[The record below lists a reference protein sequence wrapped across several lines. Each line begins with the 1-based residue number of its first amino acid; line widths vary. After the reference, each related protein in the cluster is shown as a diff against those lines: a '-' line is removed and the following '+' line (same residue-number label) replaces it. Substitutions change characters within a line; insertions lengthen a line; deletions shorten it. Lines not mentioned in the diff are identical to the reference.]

1 MWAILLSIISQKRY
15 LITMIAVFI
24 LYVLIYLA
32 ATQFFVFDKRVAA
45 EEGFFIIKI
54 AENWQELI
62 LNQRAPFLF
71 EPIGILY
78 LGGLKFFIAPINI
91 LIAALLGLLVALNI
105 SVSYYSFRT
114 LALRGAQGIISL
126 LGTIPAII
134 GGATCCVPL
143 LILLIG
149 LQLTATLVTVWS
161 FFVPLSFILL
171 IGTLVWALHR
181 TEKKKF

>member
-1 MWAILLSIISQKRY
+1 MWKILLSIISQKRY
-15 LITMIAVFI
+15 LITAVVVFV

-32 ATQFFVFDKRVAA
+32 ATQFLVFAKRIAA
-45 EEGFFIIKI
+45 EEGFFVIKI

-62 LNQRAPFLF
+62 FNQRAPFLF

-78 LGGLKFFIAPINI
+78 VGGVKFFIAPLNF

-114 LALRGAQGIISL
+114 LALRGAQGVVSL
-126 LGTIPAII
+126 VGTVPAII
-134 GGATCCVPL
+134 SGAACCVPL
-143 LILLIG
+143 LILVIG
-149 LQLTATLVTVWS
+149 LQLTATLVAVFS

-171 IGTLVWALHR
+171 IAALWWALHR
-181 TEKKKF
+181 IEKKKL